1 MNNLQKWCAVIENH
15 SGIAGRFTAALTQAT
30 FSYSLLS
37 IFSLWRYK
45 LQVLQNAG
53 LHLLKVNIV
62 KCLYVRGDSL

>member
-1 MNNLQKWCAVIENH
+1 MNNLQKWCAIIENH
-15 SGIAGRFTAALTQAT
+15 SGIAGRFTAALTQPT

-37 IFSLWRYK
+37 VFLWRYK
-45 LQVLQNAG
+45 LQVFQNAG